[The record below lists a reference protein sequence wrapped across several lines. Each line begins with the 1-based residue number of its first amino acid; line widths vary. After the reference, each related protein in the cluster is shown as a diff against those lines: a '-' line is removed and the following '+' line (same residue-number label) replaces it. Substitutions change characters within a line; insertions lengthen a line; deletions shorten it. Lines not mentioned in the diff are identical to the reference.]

1 MTEAMTGV
9 TRGALT
15 RREFTAAA
23 GVALAAAAVTPS
35 LAFGQAPAAQLTA
48 GEIIARIKKNV
59 GVPWL
64 EKTVDNLLT
73 GTPDTPVKGIA
84 TTMMATLDVV
94 ERCVAAGRNMIVT
107 HETPFYI
114 HQDRI
119 DDTKSPGGINLTGDA
134 TLQYKLDYC
143 KAHDVALFH
152 FHDHWH
158 MHHPDGIAQGMVEQ
172 LGWQK
177 NVNDPADPKKLTF
190 DGIPLARF
198 TAQMAKTLN
207 ARTIRVLGDPALP
220 VRHVQTSWGYMGRET
235 GIPVFAKP
243 DVDVLICGETREWEL
258 VEYCQDTIRRGERKA
273 LIVVGHVLSEQ
284 GGMILCRDWLK
295 GFISEVPIE
304 FIAAQEPFWNA
315 TDPPK
320 A

>member
-1 MTEAMTGV
+1 MTASM
-9 TRGALT
+9 T
-15 RREFTAAA
+15 RRDFTRASGLAIAAA
-23 GVALAAAAVTPS
+23 STLPGVAL
-35 LAFGQAPAAQLTA
+35 GQAPAAQLTA
-48 GEIIARIKKNV
+48 GDVVARIKKNV

-73 GTPDTPVKGIA
+73 GTPNTPVKGIA

-107 HETPFYI
+107 HETPFYL
-114 HQDRI
+114 HQDHT
-119 DDTKSPGGINLTGDA
+119 DDIKDDA
-134 TLQYKLDYC
+134 TLKYKLDYC

-177 NVNDPADPKKLTF
+177 NVNDPTDPKKLTF
-190 DGIPLARF
+190 DGIPLAKF

-207 ARTIRVLGDPALP
+207 AHTIRVLGDPGLP
-220 VRHVQTSWGYMGRET
+220 VRHVQTSWGYMGREA

-258 VEYCQDTIRRGERKA
+258 VEYCQDTIRRGEHKA

-315 TDPPK
+315 ADPPK